1 VDTGLDQPKFPNSG
15 TKFKNIYIKKKLHIQ
30 EPSCMQKG
38 TTRMYLEYTGW
49 MAQNG
54 EFINVRFEITIS
66 VEYINS
72 TKCGLV

>member
-1 VDTGLDQPKFPNSG
+1 
-15 TKFKNIYIKKKLHIQ
+15 
-30 EPSCMQKG
+30 MQKG

-54 EFINVRFEITIS
+54 EFINVRFEMTIS